1 MVMDKMLAPAYWE
14 AYNKCLH
21 SPTLVNWQLFTQIR
35 DIVKK
40 QMHRLSA
47 DVDYQWKNI
56 NPDKQSGELLTKMFN
71 NLTVSEAM
79 KDQELRLHM
88 SIICESKN
96 AIRSPKES
104 IVETFTFT
112 DLEIQCA
119 LDELISELLGL

>member
-1 MVMDKMLAPAYWE
+1 MDKMLAPAYWE

-40 QMHRLSA
+40 QIHELSA
-47 DVDYQWKNI
+47 DVNYEWIHI

-96 AIRSPKES
+96 ATRSTKKI
-104 IVETFTFT
+104 IVETFT